1 MSTYLVFARPG
12 APVPDEGS
20 VVLNDSFAPLA
31 FAFPV
36 FWLLFN
42 RLWLEALSAIVVL
55 FASVLMIASDAFYWP
70 GLVLGLAVSLI
81 TGLEGRN
88 WRAAALLRRGWRFA
102 DLVEAGDAETA
113 FDIHAARAGQTAE
126 QPRRPQPVFKAG
138 RMEAGAEGA
147 IGLVPVERT

>member
-1 MSTYLVFARPG
+1 MSSYLVFARPG
-12 APVPDEGS
+12 TAVPDEGS

-42 RLWLEALSAIVVL
+42 RLWLEALSAILILGVALLMV
-55 FASVLMIASDAFYWP
+55 ASASFYWP
-70 GLVLGLAVSLI
+70 GVVLGLAVSLI

-88 WRAAALLRRGWRFA
+88 WRASALLRRGWRFA

-113 FDIHAARAGQTAE
+113 FDIHTARAGAAPE
-126 QPRRPQPVFKAG
+126 QSRRLRPALQAG
-138 RMEAGAEGA
+138 RMEAGANGA